1 MGGRLWTRR
10 PSKFGILGEGIV
22 DFAVLA
28 ENIETDLEDARARAS
43 ALKAYS
49 E

>member
-1 MGGRLWTRR
+1 VDA
-10 PSKFGILGEGIV
+10 PPVEILER
-22 DFAVLA
+22 ALSA
-28 ENIETDLEDARARAS
+28 ENIETDLEDARARAT